1 MFRRAASSADAL
13 SHPGIPGTDKY
24 RVKRVPAIAVPAFA
38 VAAGLPTAIAPDS
51 TTATVSYAVAFTV
64 LVALG
69 WVRLRALTGAVR
81 RGYAFIVGA
90 LTLWLTGDLLYD
102 LLDRVAGPFGGV
114 SPSDALWVSGYVL
127 VALGLVRLTRLRAPG
142 RLREGM
148 LDGLAM
154 ATVVAWLFWQYQ
166 ILPAIEHERMSL
178 QVAFD
183 VFYPFGDVL
192 LFATTAILVLSPG
205 SRRGPTPYLVA
216 ALTATLV
223 GDVSISTLPTLFPAL
238 QGERLDALLLVA
250 NSLFIA
256 ALVHRDAGRI
266 ADSDAVREM
275 RLHPARV
282 MFLGIALMV
291 VPILGGLNEFHTSVS
306 RLSLIGSVVLL
317 TSLILIRFVSV
328 VREQER
334 IRAALAHQAEHD
346 QLTGLSN
353 RPALRARLEIALLR
367 ARGYGPV
374 VFYLDLNGFKQINDR
389 YGHASGDV
397 VLVEFARRLLA
408 AVRPQ
413 DTAARLGGDE
423 FVVLCEDL
431 SGEADA
437 LAVADRLAALVAEPV
452 CCGED
457 SYRIGVSIG
466 MASMAET
473 GRADADVLL
482 ATADRR
488 MYAEKLSR

>member
-1 MFRRAASSADAL
+1 M
-13 SHPGIPGTDKY
+13 
-24 RVKRVPAIAVPAFA
+24 PAIAVPVFA
-38 VAAGLPTAIAPDS
+38 VAAGLPTAIAPGS
-51 TTATVSYAVAFTV
+51 TGAAVSYVVAFTV

-69 WVRLRALTGAVR
+69 WVRLRTLTGPVR
-81 RGYAFIVGA
+81 RGYGFIVGA
-90 LTLWLTGDLLYD
+90 LTVWLTGDLLYE
-102 LLDRVAGPFGGV
+102 LLARVAGPLGGV
-114 SPSDALWVSGYVL
+114 SPSDALWVCGYAL

-148 LDGLAM
+148 LDALAM
-154 ATVVAWLFWQYQ
+154 ATVVAWLFWQFQ

-178 QVAFD
+178 EVAFA
-183 VFYPFGDVL
+183 VFYPLGDVL

-223 GDVSISTLPTLFPAL
+223 GDIGISTLPELFPAL
-238 QGERLDALLLVA
+238 DGDRLDALLLVA
-250 NSLFIA
+250 NSLFVA
-256 ALVHRDAGRI
+256 ALMHRDAGRI
-266 ADSDAVREM
+266 ADSDAVRET

-282 MFLGIALMV
+282 MFLGIALIV
-291 VPILGGLNEFHTSVS
+291 LPVLGGLSHFDSAVS

-317 TSLILIRFVSV
+317 TSLILIRFVFV

-353 RPALRARLEIALLR
+353 RAALHAQLEIALLR
-367 ARGYGPV
+367 AYGYGPV

-389 YGHASGDV
+389 YGHACGDV
-397 VLVEFARRLLA
+397 VLVEFARRLLSV
-408 AVRPQ
+408 VRPQ

-437 LAVADRLAALVAEPV
+437 LAVADRLAQLVTEPV
-452 CCGED
+452 HWGED
-457 SYRIGVSIG
+457 RYRIGVSIG
-466 MASMAET
+466 MAAVAELA
-473 GRADADVLL
+473 RPDVDTLL

-488 MYAEKLSR
+488 MYAEKVGR